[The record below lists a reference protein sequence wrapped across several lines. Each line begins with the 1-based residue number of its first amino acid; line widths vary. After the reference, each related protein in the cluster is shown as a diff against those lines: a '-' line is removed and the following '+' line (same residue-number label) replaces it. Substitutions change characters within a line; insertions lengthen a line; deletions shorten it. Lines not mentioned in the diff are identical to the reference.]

1 MTPELKA
8 KLEIAIK
15 RLANLDHDHARVEN
29 EIGFSSRDVQVGHS
43 LARQI
48 GRWTP
53 AQTTLA
59 WKICSNY
66 RNTQLADLAIDAYDP
81 AKAEAAVQ
89 AALNDVP
96 PDVTEAN
103 GFGLVWSQE
112 RQVKTMYG
120 PRAVSSALVPDG
132 HAFWK
137 VWKSQKDALKAKGY
151 APKQDDGRWILNRWR
166 KLDGQAPAPTTPA
179 PVAPAP
185 APKPVELPAINTGGL
200 LPYQVPSVQRIVASL
215 KHHNFCLDASDVGTG
230 KTYAA
235 LAACRELG
243 RKPLIICPKSVIPS
257 WKKAAKHFGLEI
269 DVINYELLRR
279 GSTPFAT
286 QSTDDR
292 NNTSFQFHLSASRT
306 GILIFDEVHRC
317 KAQSSLNSKLL
328 IAAGRQGIPTIAL
341 SATAATNP
349 LEMKALGFVLGLFE
363 SPSQHWR
370 WAQTNGCHRG
380 QFGGLKWSG
389 DVGVLR
395 RIHHAIF
402 ERQPLA
408 VGTRIKV
415 VDLGDAFPE
424 TQIAVQ
430 LLELNGKTAE
440 INEAY
445 RLAQEA
451 IDRVNQKQLT
461 DPELPLTLLLRAR
474 QISEAAKIPMIVDQ
488 IEDAI
493 EQNLSVAVFVNF
505 QDSID
510 TIRAALPENV
520 GKVAVIVGGQSAEE
534 RQTNIDAFQA
544 DQARVIIANIQAGG
558 VGVSLHDL
566 HGNHPRLAL
575 ISPTWSAVDLRQTL
589 GRVHRAGGQSKSLQR
604 LVYAAG
610 TVEEQV
616 AATVEAKLI
625 DLDTLNDGV
634 VSDLNLTQPTP

>member
-8 KLEIAIK
+8 KLEIAIA
-15 RLANLDHDHARVEN
+15 RLAARDPDGAAKEN

-43 LARQI
+43 LARQV

-53 AQTTLA
+53 AQTALV
-59 WKICSNY
+59 WKICANY
-66 RNTQLADLAIDAYDP
+66 RHTQLADLGIDAFDP

-89 AALNDVP
+89 AAVNDVP
-96 PDVTEAN
+96 ANVTEAN

-132 HAFWK
+132 HSFWK

-151 APKQDDGRWILNRWR
+151 APKQDNGRWILNRWR
-166 KLDGQAPAPTTPA
+166 KIDGQAPAPTKPA
-179 PVAPAP
+179 SVAPAP
-185 APKPVELPAINTGGL
+185 APKPVELPVINTTGL

-215 KHHNFCLDASDVGTG
+215 KHHNVALDASDVGTG

-243 RKPLIICPKSVIPS
+243 RKPLVICPKSVIPS
-257 WKKAAKHFGLEI
+257 WKKAARHFGLEI
-269 DVINYELLRR
+269 DAINYELLRR

-286 QSTDDR
+286 QSTDVR
-292 NNTSFQFHLSASRT
+292 NYTSFQFHLSASRT

-349 LEMKALGFVLGLFE
+349 LEMKALGFLLGLFD

-370 WAQTNGCHRG
+370 WAQANGCERG

-451 IDRVNQKQLT
+451 IDRVNEKQLT
-461 DPELPLTLLLRAR
+461 DPKSPLTLLLRAR

-534 RQTNIDAFQA
+534 RQANIDAFQS
-544 DQARVIIANIQAGG
+544 DQARVIVANIQAGG

-589 GRVHRAGGQSKSLQR
+589 GRVHRAGGRSKSLQR
-604 LVYAAG
+604 LVYAAS

-616 AATVEAKLI
+616 AATVEGKLI

-634 VSDLNLTQPTP
+634 VSDINLTQPTP